1 MPEKATLFH
10 LHGEDFCGVEAGAV
24 FVKNANVLYDGM
36 ANSLKRG
43 EFMVGYAH
51 ANSINKRGFTLLIGT
66 APR

>member
-36 ANSLKRG
+36 ANS
-43 EFMVGYAH
+43 
-51 ANSINKRGFTLLIGT
+51 
-66 APR
+66 